1 MSTVGIAKSCMTQSA
16 TPSNSHGSCYTTQV
30 AIAKHNQ
37 ILKAEKEAEIRR
49 QQEEDLALLNA
60 MLEKE
65 RLAEEAE
72 QTYKA
77 QLKAQVC
84 LCVYSH
90 ESLVCT

>member
-1 MSTVGIAKSCMTQSA
+1 MF
-16 TPSNSHGSCYTTQV
+16 QV
-30 AIAKHNQ
+30 AIARHNM

-65 RLAEEAE
+65 RQAEEAE
-72 QTYKA
+72 QTYKS

-84 LCVYSH
+84 MEATMHMYIYIYIYIQI
-90 ESLVCT
+90 